1 MVVQVNGKVRDRIEV
16 DPEISSEEAETLALR
31 SDRVIEVLG
40 DVAPR
45 RVVVRPPSLVN
56 VVA

>member
-16 DPEISSEEAETLALR
+16 DPEISSEEAEGLALR
-31 SDRVIEVLG
+31 SDKVIEVLG
-40 DVAPR
+40 GATPR